1 MGDIRME
8 KNIRIRVLLVMEI
21 LLEKTDKDHGVSMQE
36 ILEWIA
42 ESGVAGERKSVYED
56 IPALQ
61 KYGLNIQYNIDDR
74 TYRLIQ
80 RGMDTEDIKLFA
92 KALDNADFVD
102 KDKKAELINDIASYA
117 SCYEREEIIKEFN
130 KLYIWVN

>member
-21 LLEKTDKDHGVSMQE
+21 LFEKTDKDHGVSMQE

-56 IPALQ
+56 IHALQ
-61 KYGLNIQYNIDDR
+61 KYGLDIQYNNDDR

-117 SCYEREEIIKEFN
+117 SCYEREEIIKDFN
-130 KLYIWVN
+130 K

>member
-56 IPALQ
+56 IHALQ
-61 KYGLNIQYNIDDR
+61 KYGLNIQYNNDDR

-130 KLYIWVN
+130 K